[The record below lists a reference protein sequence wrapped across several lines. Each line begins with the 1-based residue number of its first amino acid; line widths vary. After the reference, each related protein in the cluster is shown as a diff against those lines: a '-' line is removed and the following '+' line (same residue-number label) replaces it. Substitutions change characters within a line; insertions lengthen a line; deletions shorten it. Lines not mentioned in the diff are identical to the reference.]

1 MIKKPSVVQAG
12 GHFSNLAVLT
22 HFIPQ
27 ASFCTP
33 WKHQKSKGFSMFS
46 RCIETTGMK
55 WVKKKEIKEKKN
67 NILQTFATL
76 PHFSSKQSC
85 SFNLSFGNG
94 VNDLPI
100 PGKLPQKYL
109 VRYYAETSFAL
120 IATGR
125 HSKNR
130 LMISRSECLI
140 PTTVSKNQKNC
151 RELIGFSIA

>member
-94 VNDLPI
+94 VKWSSHPWQITSKIPRSILCWNIFCTNSNRSTLQKSAND
-100 PGKLPQKYL
+100 
-109 VRYYAETSFAL
+109 
-120 IATGR
+120 
-125 HSKNR
+125 
-130 LMISRSECLI
+130 
-140 PTTVSKNQKNC
+140 
-151 RELIGFSIA
+151 FSIGISHTDNSFKKPKELSGTDWV